1 MIIMLIDPKQYVE
14 KYKNASYHELLKFKN
29 ELISCISDFEHDFD
43 REEWN
48 WESSPGP
55 DVGYQL
61 NLELFG
67 LIAPLLK
74 EAFNKEYVMGNKN
87 MDDYLND
94 MREFYGE

>member
-1 MIIMLIDPKQYVE
+1 MMIESKQYVE
-14 KYKNASYHELLKFKN
+14 KYKNASYLELLKFKN
-29 ELISCISDFEHDFD
+29 ELISCISDFEHNYDK
-43 REEWN
+43 EEWS

-61 NLELFG
+61 NLELLG

-74 EAFNKEYVMGNKN
+74 AAFTREYEMGDKS
-87 MDDYLND
+87 MDDFLND

>member
-1 MIIMLIDPKQYVE
+1 MMIELKQYVE
-14 KYKNASYHELLKFKN
+14 KYKNASYLELLKFKN
-29 ELISCISDFEHDFD
+29 ELISCISDFEHNYDK
-43 REEWN
+43 EEWS

-61 NLELFG
+61 NLELLG

-74 EAFNKEYVMGNKN
+74 AAFTREYEMGDKS
-87 MDDYLND
+87 MDDFLND

>member
-1 MIIMLIDPKQYVE
+1 MIIMMIDPKQYVE
-14 KYKNASYHELLKFKN
+14 KYKNASYLELLKFKN

-43 REEWN
+43 KEEWS

-61 NLELFG
+61 NLELLG
-67 LIAPLLK
+67 LIASLLK
-74 EAFNKEYVMGNKN
+74 AAFNKEYEMGDKN

>member
-1 MIIMLIDPKQYVE
+1 MMIDPFSYVDKFE
-14 KYKNASYHELLKFKN
+14 DASYLEILKFKD
-29 ELISCISDFEHDFD
+29 ELISYISDFEHDFD
-43 REEWN
+43 KEEWS

-61 NLELFG
+61 NLELLG

-74 EAFNKEYVMGNKN
+74 EAFNREYEMGDKN